1 MQDFK
6 SNPFLIKPE
15 NFVIPD
21 NVVKRAPRRPDFNT
35 LKEGQRKAVDA
46 ILEYLVGN
54 NKENHKAMLLQG
66 YAGTGKTYVNSFIV
80 EYLLTKMD
88 NPDFDILS
96 SLSSNSY
103 KIAVTAPTNKAVK
116 VCERMA
122 EYDSPDVKYQTI
134 HKLLGL
140 KEKINPVTGKVT
152 FEKEWGKES
161 ELRSFDLLIIDETSM
176 VPDDLFLMIYHE
188 ILDSRTKLL
197 MIGDGFQIP
206 PVGKDD
212 CIPFKKSKQL
222 ELGIGVAVLSEI
234 VRQTNG
240 SPIIDFATAIR
251 ERRPLAIDN
260 RKSVFSE
267 FGTLYFHPRAQ
278 KEMMYQIC
286 DNYFNNEFF
295 KAYPDFMKIIAYR
308 NDTVNAINTKVRN
321 IIYGEGILPKIKIGE
336 KLVADAPI
344 TYPGT
349 DKILYTT
356 NDEFEVVDFKIDH
369 RLTYKSKDVEI
380 NCKFYDVQTKNIN
393 GDIINIAIIHEQ
405 EEPTLNAITKMLKDR
420 ALSVTDPGI
429 KKWAWKT
436 FYEVDRHFAKVKYNY
451 AITGHKSQGSSFQ
464 NCMVLMWDIMQNFK
478 KLEAERILYVALT
491 RPRQNLCVIN

>member
-1 MQDFK
+1 MHEH
-6 SNPFLIKPE
+6 SNNPFLIKPQ
-15 NFVIPD
+15 NFIIPD
-21 NVVKRAPRRPDFNT
+21 NVVKRPVKKPDFDS
-35 LKEGQRKAVDA
+35 LKEGQKKAVSA
-46 ILEYLVGN
+46 ILDYLVGAN
-54 NKENHKAMLLQG
+54 TQEHKAMLLRG
-66 YAGTGKTYVNSFIV
+66 YAGTGKTFVNSFIV
-80 EYLLTKMD
+80 EYLLTKGD
-88 NPDFDILS
+88 SSLDFDAVFNS
-96 SLSSNSY
+96 SY

-122 EYDSPDVKYQTI
+122 EYEHPDVKYMTI

-140 KEKINPVTGKVT
+140 KEKINPVNGKIT

-161 ELRSFDLLIIDETSM
+161 ELSNYDLLIIDETSM
-176 VPDDLFLMIYHE
+176 VPDDLFLMIYADIE
-188 ILDSRTKLL
+188 VARGKLL

-212 CIPFKKSKQL
+212 CIPFKPSKQK
-222 ELGIGVAVLSEI
+222 ELKIGVAILDEI

-240 SPIIDFATAIR
+240 SPIIELATAIR
-251 ERRPLAIDN
+251 ERQPGALDIRT
-260 RKSVFSE
+260 SVFSE
-267 FGTLYFHPRAQ
+267 YGNLYFLPKTQ
-278 KEMMYQIC
+278 KEQLYQIC

-295 KAYPDFMKIIAYR
+295 KAYPDYMKVIAYR
-308 NDTVNAINTKVRN
+308 NDTVNAINAKVRN
-321 IIYGEGILPKIKIGE
+321 IIYGEGVLPKIKIGE

-344 TYPGT
+344 TYHGG

-356 NDEFEVVDFKIDH
+356 NDEFEVVDFKIES

-380 NCKFYDVQTKNIN
+380 NCKYYDVTTKNIN
-393 GDIINIAIIHEQ
+393 GDLITIAIIHES

-420 ALSVTDPGI
+420 ALSVQDPSI
-429 KKWAWKT
+429 RKWVWKT
-436 FYEVDRHFAKVKYNY
+436 FFEVDRHFAKVKYNY

-491 RPRQNLCVIN
+491 RPRHNLCIIN

>member
-15 NFVIPD
+15 NFIIPD
-21 NVVKRAPRRPDFNT
+21 NVIKRAPKQPDAST
-35 LKEGQRKAVDA
+35 LKEGQRKAVEA
-46 ILEYLVGN
+46 ILEYIIGE
-54 NKENHKAMLLQG
+54 NKEEHKAMLLQG

-80 EYLLTKMD
+80 EYLLTKFD
-88 NPDFDILS
+88 GVDFDILS
-96 SLSSNSY
+96 SKGF

-122 EYDSPDVKYQTI
+122 EYDSPDVEYKTI

-140 KEKINPVTGKVT
+140 KEKINPISGKIT

-161 ELRSFDLLIIDETSM
+161 ELRSYDLLIIDETSM
-176 VPDDLFLMIYHE
+176 VPDDLFLMIYNE
-188 ILDSRTKLL
+188 INDGTCKTKLL

-212 CIPFKKSKQL
+212 CIPFKPSKQK
-222 ELGIGVAVLSEI
+222 ELKIGVAVLDEI

-240 SPIIDFATAIR
+240 SPIIELATAIR
-251 ERRPLAIDN
+251 ERRPGALDN
-260 RKSVFSE
+260 RTSVFSE
-267 FGTLYFHPRAQ
+267 FGNLYFHSKTQ
-278 KEMMYQIC
+278 KEEMYKMC

-295 KAYPDFMKIIAYR
+295 RAYPDFMKVIAYR

-321 IIYGEGILPKIKIGE
+321 IIYGEGVLPKIKIGE

-344 TYPGT
+344 TYHGG
-349 DKILYTT
+349 DKVLYTT
-356 NDEFEVVDFKIDH
+356 NDEFEVVDFKIDE

-393 GDIINIAIIHEQ
+393 GDIINIAIIHES

-420 ALSVTDPGI
+420 ALSVADPGI

-436 FYEVDRHFAKVKYNY
+436 FFEVDRHFAKVKYNY

-464 NCMVLMWDIMQNFK
+464 NTMVLMWDIMANFK